1 MKLDTKGGHD
11 EGTRLNEC
19 TKRGDIENKKMIRDN
34 ENEVIYIRKAR
45 QKLIN
50 GSKTSRKRDDTSNEY
65 WRKKYIEKKTR
76 KVVNFRT

>member
-1 MKLDTKGGHD
+1 MNLDTKGGHD

-45 QKLIN
+45 QNQKQVEREMIHRMN
-50 GSKTSRKRDDTSNEY
+50 TGE
-65 WRKKYIEKKTR
+65 KKYIEKKTR

>member
-1 MKLDTKGGHD
+1 MNLDTKGGHD

-45 QKLIN
+45 QNQKQVEREMIHRMN
-50 GSKTSRKRDDTSNEY
+50 TG
-65 WRKKYIEKKTR
+65 EK
-76 KVVNFRT
+76 NI

>member
-45 QKLIN
+45 QKQN
-50 GSKTSRKRDDTSNEY
+50 K
-65 WRKKYIEKKTR
+65 
-76 KVVNFRT
+76 